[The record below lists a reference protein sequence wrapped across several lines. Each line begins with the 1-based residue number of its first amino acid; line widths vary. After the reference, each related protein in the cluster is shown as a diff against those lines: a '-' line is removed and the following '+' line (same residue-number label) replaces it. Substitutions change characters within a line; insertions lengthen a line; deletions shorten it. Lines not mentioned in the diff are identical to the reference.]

1 MSPKAE
7 TSAIEISTLC
17 WLPNDKKE
25 LIENEKAEGDKD
37 RKGID

>member
-17 WLPNDKKE
+17 GSPNDKKE

>member
-17 WLPNDKKE
+17 GLPNDKKE
-25 LIENEKAEGDKD
+25 LIENEKAEGKTE
-37 RKGID
+37 KE